1 MCKILNEVELVAVV
15 IIRKLRPYPSTK
27 QPPLNGPQN
36 GIFDSVFKHGK
47 THSKFLKLTSEVL
60 FVHLS
65 SL

>member
-36 GIFDSVFKHGK
+36 RIFDSVFKLN
-47 THSKFLKLTSEVL
+47 FLPATWKNT
-60 FVHLS
+60 
-65 SL
+65 